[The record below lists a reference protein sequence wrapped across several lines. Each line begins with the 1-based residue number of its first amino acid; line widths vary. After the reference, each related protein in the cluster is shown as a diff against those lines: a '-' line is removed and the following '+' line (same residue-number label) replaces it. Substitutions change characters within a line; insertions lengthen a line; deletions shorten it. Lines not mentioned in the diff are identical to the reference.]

1 MQTPSPSTLTREPG
15 LTLAGPEESDTE
27 KLFKHFFSQSN
38 LFSAIPHHLWSPP
51 TDVYETHEK
60 YVVRIEIPGIQDVRK
75 NVTVRLTDNVLNVCG
90 YRRDCCTDTK
100 LGFEQMEIHYGY
112 FEKVVTLSHDIDA
125 DSLAGVY
132 DRGFLCISIDK
143 AAAQ

>member
-1 MQTPSPSTLTREPG
+1 MDMTKTVVAGDTPLW
-15 LTLAGPEESDTE
+15 LDQAEESE
-27 KLFKHFFSQSN
+27 AERVFKHFFSQSN
-38 LFSAIPHHLWSPP
+38 LFSSIPHNVWSPP
-51 TDVYETHEK
+51 TDVYATPDK

-75 NVTVRLTDNVLNVCG
+75 NVTVQLTDNVLTVCG
-90 YRRDCCTDTK
+90 YRRDCCTDKK

-125 DSLAGVY
+125 ESLAGMY

-143 AAAQ
+143 AAK